1 MHLDRLLAG
10 GDGGW
15 AESSSREHTGG
26 VGREWG
32 PERRLKWVDSA
43 EHNYDDYKMTRQVR
57 ADRESWYQQGRKRKW
72 LIKESEIKPSAAT

>member
-1 MHLDRLLAG
+1 MRAGVHLDRLLAYPDGNRDAPG

-15 AESSSREHTGG
+15 AESSRREHTGG

-57 ADRESWYQQGRKRKW
+57 ADRESWYQQG
-72 LIKESEIKPSAAT
+72 